1 MTTKKPYWG
10 FGTPRLEHTQ
20 LPRGLDHP
28 QPIPLPA
35 ALTVLHRRPPEARAV
50 PALRIGDAVK
60 TGQKL
65 SLYGTADYVTS
76 PATGKITALSPVPG
90 SFGRSDTAVVIGPH
104 WPEVFD
110 SEFDPLRRSPSL
122 DAARAWL
129 AAVPG
134 MPALERLAD
143 PERPIKT
150 LVVRGVD
157 EDLLVV
163 TQQHVLNAR
172 SRDVQN
178 GIRVLKQLTGI
189 QEVVILTRREAI
201 QGHGSIE
208 GRIVGVEARYPAA
221 LTPLVMARVFG
232 KVIPAGRTCE
242 DLGFCFMS
250 AEAVASLGFA
260 FDSGRLPVVKTLT
273 VIPKDGGMRL
283 AEARVGTPVGEVL
296 HRFGETIAAGDRIVL
311 GGPMRGTAVP
321 SPEHPVQPDTDAI
334 LVLDAG
340 RAAQVTDYPCINCG
354 ECVRVCPARMQI
366 NLLVRYLE
374 AGRYEDAEELYDL
387 HSCVEC
393 GLCSYVCVSK
403 IPILQYITLAKHEL
417 ARMRRPES
425 PNA

>member
-1 MTTKKPYWG
+1 
-10 FGTPRLEHTQ
+10 
-20 LPRGLDHP
+20 
-28 QPIPLPA
+28 
-35 ALTVLHRRPPEARAV
+35 
-50 PALRIGDAVK
+50 
-60 TGQKL
+60 
-65 SLYGTADYVTS
+65 
-76 PATGKITALSPVPG
+76 
-90 SFGRSDTAVVIGPH
+90 
-104 WPEVFD
+104 
-110 SEFDPLRRSPSL
+110 
-122 DAARAWL
+122 
-129 AAVPG
+129 

-354 ECVRVCPARMQI
+354 ECVRACPARMQI